1 MNKIINEQGEALL
14 NNDSSVLLSHEC
26 DGTSVN
32 EEMCQFVLQ
41 MP

>member
-14 NNDSSVLLSHEC
+14 NNDNSVLLSHEF

-32 EEMCQFVLQ
+32 EAMCQFVLQ